1 MTKRHFDVLIFD
13 WDGTL
18 FDSIDWI
25 VDCLRKAAADCG
37 IPEPSHE
44 AARSV
49 IGLGLGE
56 ALQTLFPDEPRPRLE
71 NLMDGYR
78 RRYFTKEI
86 SPSDLF
92 DGVPETLEE
101 LRSQGFL
108 LAIATGKARR
118 GLDRALRG
126 TAIAH
131 LFSATRCADEAVS
144 KPHPAM
150 VNHIMWSLGIERRQ
164 AVMIGDTTH
173 DLEMAGNAGIASI
186 GVTCG
191 AHRREQLAAFS
202 PIACLGDVREL
213 PAIV

>member
-1 MTKRHFDVLIFD
+1 MTKRRFDVLIFD

-18 FDSIDWI
+18 FDSIEWI
-25 VDCLRKAAADCG
+25 VDCLQQAADDSG
-37 IPEPSHE
+37 IRKPSRE

-56 ALQTLFPDEPRPRLE
+56 ALQTLFPDQREEGLE
-71 NLMDGYR
+71 TLMDCYR
-78 RRYFTKEI
+78 RRYFAREI
-86 SPSDLF
+86 SPADLF
-92 DGVPETLEE
+92 DGVPEMLEE
-101 LRSQGFL
+101 LRRQRFL
-108 LAIATGKARR
+108 LAVATGKARR

-126 TAIAH
+126 TGIAH
-131 LFSATRCADEAVS
+131 VFSATRCADEAAS

-150 VNHIMWSLGIERRQ
+150 LNQIIELLGVDRGQ

-173 DLEMAGNAGIASI
+173 DLQMAGNAGIAGI

-191 AHRREQLAAFS
+191 AHRREELAALA

-213 PAIV
+213 LSII